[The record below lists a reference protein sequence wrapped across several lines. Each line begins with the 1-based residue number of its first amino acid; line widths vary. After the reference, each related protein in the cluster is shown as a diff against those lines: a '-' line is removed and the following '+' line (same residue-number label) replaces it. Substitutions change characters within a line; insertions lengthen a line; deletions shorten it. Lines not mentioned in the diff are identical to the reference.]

1 MSTTDLTIPP
11 SRVAGAPVIPFG
23 AEDRFQE
30 LVDTDASRRAAPR
43 PHPAGRRP
51 D

>member
-1 MSTTDLTIPP
+1 MAIA
-11 SRVAGAPVIPFG
+11 AGCPVIPFGAVG